1 MIERLDK
8 DILYSLYIK
17 QGKSICEIAKMY
29 GCSSTLV
36 RYRYMKYGIPLRPT
50 GAKRVD
56 IDKSMLR
63 RLYIQEGVRQR

>member
-36 RYRYMKYGIPLRPT
+36 RYRCMKYGIPLRPT